1 MKAKKA
7 VELNLDDYAITID
20 ETEARQLLADLKTIF
35 EPKSFTFD
43 RTGTEN
49 LTSAA
54 GRADMTP
61 EEWDKL
67 HGLASKPT
75 S

>member
-1 MKAKKA
+1 MKAKQ
-7 VELNLDDYAITID
+7 VVQIRLDDNLHTMSH
-20 ETEARQLLADLKTIF
+20 EEARELLTSLKTIF

-54 GRADMTP
+54 GRADITP
-61 EEWDKL
+61 EEWDKM
-67 HGLASKPT
+67 HELASKPT